1 MLLNAELD
9 KKESEHQ
16 LALKNSLDKKEK
28 ELRELQST
36 LNNQANEHQFALKEV
51 AANQSEIINN
61 LKNELERK
69 KSEHQ
74 LALNNAVSEVE
85 RKLSLVEGKFE
96 RSKLEHEL
104 SQSSLVDTY
113 KVQLAERDDA
123 IIRLREMKVAMSTKM
138 IGETLE
144 LHCENT
150 FNKVRSYAFP
160 NAYFEKDNDVV
171 EGSKGDYVFRDYD
184 SDGTE
189 IVSIMFEMKNEMDTT
204 ATKKKNSDFFKA
216 LDKDRNAKG
225 CEYAI
230 LVSML
235 ESDNDLYNDGIVEV
249 YQYPKMF
256 VVRPQFFMQI
266 ISLLRGTS
274 MKSVEYKRELELIR
288 EQNVDVTNFEEKLE
302 AFKGAFSK
310 NYGLASKQFS
320 LAIDEID
327 KSITHLNKTK
337 DALLSADRN
346 LRLAN
351 DKSQALTIKKLTHG
365 NHTMRDR
372 FEALENKSS

>member
-1 MLLNAELD
+1 MTQISCPHCQKNFSLDESERQDIIKQIRDDEFNNELEERLALINKYKENELALAQNKTEKTLAELQAEFDKKVMLLNAELD

-28 ELRELQST
+28 ELRELQFK

-51 AANQSEIINN
+51 AANQIENINN

-69 KSEHQ
+69 KSDHQ

-85 RKLSLVEGKFE
+85 RKLSLVEGEFK

-104 SQSSLVDTY
+104 SQASLVDTY

-123 IIRLREMKVAMSTKM
+123 IIRLREMKVAMSTKI

-171 EGSKGDYVFRDYD
+171 EGSKVDYVFRDYD
-184 SDGTE
+184 NDGTE

-288 EQNVDVTNFEEKLE
+288 
-302 AFKGAFSK
+302 
-310 NYGLASKQFS
+310 
-320 LAIDEID
+320 
-327 KSITHLNKTK
+327 
-337 DALLSADRN
+337 
-346 LRLAN
+346 
-351 DKSQALTIKKLTHG
+351 
-365 NHTMRDR
+365 
-372 FEALENKSS
+372 